1 MHRIGTM
8 KSSVTDP
15 LRIAT
20 VSPPDAAGVIG
31 LTLCPGKKDPSRGWD
46 RDLDTDLAV
55 IREWGAE
62 VVVTLVERHELQFL
76 LRGATAKSCRSPVNP
91 AENHFSPCSAEAVG
105 AFGTS
110 TKPQISQ

>member
-1 MHRIGTM
+1 MHQIGSM

-20 VSPPDAAGVIG
+20 VSAPGGAGVIG
-31 LTLCPGKKDPSRGWD
+31 LTLCPGKKDPGRGWD
-46 RDLDTDLAV
+46 RDLDTDLAA

-76 LRGATAKSCRSPVNP
+76 KVSSLPD
-91 AENHFSPCSAEAVG
+91 AVAQHG
-105 AFGTS
+105 MRWIHLPIRDVS
-110 TKPQISQ
+110 EL